1 MRVGEVYIVKPECAI
16 PTKTNENP
24 PMKGTVI
31 WVHPKERFAVLEFE
45 GVSGNPRKC
54 FQARLLTE
62 ANRIKPR
69 RRNGK

>member
-1 MRVGEVYIVKPECAI
+1 MKVGEVYIVKPECAI

-45 GVSGNPRKC
+45 GVSGKPREC

-62 ANRIKPR
+62 ANQVQKKR
-69 RRNGK
+69 RKRK